1 MKEHEYK
8 WKEHERKLIHFRACL
23 GMNFSFMLDLEHA
36 DFHKTLESDRV
47 PLKSDKH
54 NNSNYSDVYK
64 GFWRELTHTDIYII
78 LNYIK
83 LYYIILLFCIKQY
96 NVILCYVML
105 C

>member
-1 MKEHEYK
+1 
-8 WKEHERKLIHFRACL
+8 
-23 GMNFSFMLDLEHA
+23 MLDLEHA
-36 DFHKTLESDRV
+36 DFHKTLESDRA

-64 GFWRELTHTDIYII
+64 VFLTGTHTHRYIY
-78 LNYIK
+78 NIK
-83 LYYIILLFCIKQY
+83 LYSIVLYYIILLFCIKQY